1 MSDPQ
6 LNFDFILVPAGEFV
20 IGTNTGRG
28 VDVEP
33 DEMPQHKLALPDFH
47 IARFPVTNAQ
57 YAAFIAATGHRAPK
71 FWRDGKIP
79 DGKSDH
85 PVVGVNFH
93 DALAF
98 CNWASE
104 DLRLPVRLPLEPEW
118 EKAARG
124 PSTPLRSAQDST
136 GAQDAARVYPWGN
149 QWEAK
154 RANTFES
161 KLNDTTPVARYA
173 SESASPYGVADLV
186 GNVSEWCFSMFSKYP
201 YRADDGRELLQLA
214 DGQHLP
220 WVERWGLQVTNE
232 PSRIKGNE
240 QRVLRGGSFR
250 GTKAIC
256 RCAYRSWA
264 AAIHLSDDT
273 GFRVA
278 YRKQ

>member
-1 MSDPQ
+1 MSNPQ
-6 LNFDFILVPAGEFV
+6 LGFDFVKIPAGEFI
-20 IGTNTGRG
+20 IGTGTGRG

-33 DEMPQHKLALPDFH
+33 DETPQHTLTLPDFH

-57 YAAFIAATGHRAPK
+57 YAAFSAATGHRAPK
-71 FWRDGKIP
+71 FWRDGKMP
-79 DGKSDH
+79 DGKADH
-85 PVVGVNFH
+85 PVGGVNFH
-93 DALAF
+93 DCLAF
-98 CNWASE
+98 CSWASE
-104 DLRLPVRLPLEPEW
+104 VLQLPIRLPLEPEW

-124 PSTPLRSAQDST
+124 PSTATQDN
-136 GAQDAARVYPWGN
+136 ARVYPWGN
-149 QWEAK
+149 RWESN

-161 KLNDTTPVARYA
+161 KLNDTTPVARFA
-173 SESASPYGVADLV
+173 SEGASPYGVADLV
-186 GNVSEWCFSMFSKYP
+186 GNVSEWCFSMFSRYP
-201 YRADDGRELLQLA
+201 YHADDGRELLQLA

-232 PSRIKGNE
+232 PSRLKGNE
-240 QRVLRGGSFR
+240 QRVLRGGSYR

-278 YRKQ
+278 YRK